1 MTFDNTDDE
10 SLISQPVSTDC
21 NASIPSTTQKV
32 IKCIACNS
40 IQLVSS
46 FQTDLSL
53 KLNHSK
59 KAICITQ

>member
-1 MTFDNTDDE
+1 MTFDNIDDE
-10 SLISQPVSTDC
+10 SLISQLVSTEC
-21 NASIPSTTQKV
+21 NRSIPSTAQKV

-40 IQLVSS
+40 IQLVSL